1 MVYNISMT
9 NQNYIREIANRIR
22 AKANCTSLTSNG
34 IEELFDTYAVLALA
48 KGPKVT
54 DEDVHDAWSAW
65 ATKFDPRDGS
75 IIPFEELSPKIKGM
89 DSPYKK
95 AICSVAATLPEFKL

>member
-1 MVYNISMT
+1 MT
-9 NQNYIREIANRIR
+9 NQNYIREIADQIR
-22 AKANCTSLTSNG
+22 VKSGCESLTNKG

-65 ATKFDPRDGS
+65 ATKFDPKDGS
-75 IIPFEELSPKIKGM
+75 IIPFEELSPKIQGL
-89 DSPYKK
+89 DSPYTK
-95 AICSVAATLPEFKL
+95 AICSVASSLPEFK